1 MQSNFLLRK
10 CTNFLQSLSV
20 MAVLFSPAAVLA
32 APTGDGWVQVFSDDF
47 NGTTLDTKKWN
58 TCYWWKDWKSNG
70 CTNGGANEVQ
80 WFVPDDVIVDNG
92 ILRLRAQKRSM
103 VGENNKVYEYTSGM
117 IASHDKF
124 AFQYGY
130 AEMRAKYPK
139 GNGLWATFWLG
150 SQKKVWPPEIDI
162 AEYLGSNTT
171 NMHMTY
177 HYSTPSSPHE
187 SSSSWWTG
195 PDFSADYHTFAAEW
209 DPKKIVWYI
218 DGVEYKRYTQTENI
232 PAQPMY
238 LMATNALGKAWS
250 NSPPDSTTPFPNY
263 FDIDYIKVWRHS
275 SSPST
280 QTLTPI
286 ISEAENLPVP
296 ALSGS
301 HFTFLDD
308 KLSQG
313 VGTTVKGKGLNDFVT
328 YTVNVPE
335 ARTFNVK
342 VGVKKGNTRG
352 IFQMAVNGVNYGSPQ
367 DLYSSSS
374 EYVEL
379 DMGNIPFNSAGHYS
393 FKFTVTGK
401 NPSSQDYKLAFD
413 YIKLVPK

>member
-1 MQSNFLLRK
+1 MQFNLLLRK
-10 CTNFLQSLSV
+10 YSKFMQSLSV

-32 APTGDGWVQVFSDDF
+32 APTGDGWVEVFSDEF
-47 NGTTLDTKKWN
+47 NGTTLDTNKWS
-58 TCYWWKDWKSNG
+58 TCYWWKDWKLNG
-70 CTNGGANEVQ
+70 CSNGGANEMQ
-80 WFVPDDVIVDNG
+80 WFQPDDVIVDNG
-92 ILRLRAQKRSM
+92 ILHLRAQKRSV

-162 AEYLGSNTT
+162 AEYLGSNTKS
-171 NMHMTY
+171 MHMTF
-177 HYSTPSSPHE
+177 HYDEGGHK
-187 SSSSWWTG
+187 SSSSWKDG
-195 PDFSADYHTFAAEW
+195 IDFSADYHTYAVQW
-209 DPKKIVWYI
+209 DPQKIIWYI
-218 DGVEYKRYTQTENI
+218 DGVEYKRFTQTANI

-238 LMATNALGKAWS
+238 LMATHALGKAWS
-250 NSPPDSTTPFPNY
+250 NIPPDSTTPFPNY

-286 ISEAENLPVP
+286 ISETEGLPVE
-296 ALSGS
+296 ATSAYHYS
-301 HFTFLDD
+301 FTDD

-313 VGTTVKGKGLNDFVT
+313 MGTALKAKAQNDFVT

-342 VGVKKGNTRG
+342 VRVKKGNTRAK
-352 IFQMAVNGVNYGSPQ
+352 FQMAVNGVNYGSPQ
-367 DLYSSSS
+367 DLYSPSF

-379 DMGNIPFNSAGHYS
+379 DMGNIQFNSAGNYS

-401 NPSSQDYKLAFD
+401 NPSSQDYWLVFD
-413 YIKLVPK
+413 SIKLVPK

>member
-1 MQSNFLLRK
+1 MQSNLFLRK
-10 CTNFLQSLSV
+10 CTKALQTLSI

-32 APTGDGWVQVFSDDF
+32 APTGDGWVEVFSDEF
-47 NGTTLDTKKWN
+47 NGTTLDTNKWN
-58 TCYWWKDWKSNG
+58 TCYWWKDWKANG
-70 CTNGGANEVQ
+70 CTNGGAKEVQ

-92 ILRLRAQKRSM
+92 ILRLRAQKRSV
-103 VGENNKVYEYTSGM
+103 VGENNKVFEYTSGM
-117 IASHDKF
+117 VASHDKF

-150 SQKKVWPPEIDI
+150 SQKKTWPPEIDI
-162 AEYLGSNTT
+162 AEYLGSNTKS
-171 NMHMTY
+171 MHMTY
-177 HYSTPSSPHE
+177 HYSTPSSAHE
-187 SSSSWWTG
+187 SSSSWWDG
-195 PDFSADYHTFAAEW
+195 ADFSTDYHTYAVQW
-209 DPKKIVWYI
+209 NPKEIIWYI
-218 DGVEYKRYTQTENI
+218 DGVERKRYTQSEYI
-232 PAQPMY
+232 PHEPMF
-238 LMATNALGKAWS
+238 LMATHALGKAWS
-250 NSPPDSTTPFPNY
+250 NFPPDSTTPLPTT

-286 ISEAENLPVP
+286 ISEAEGLPVNSNVP
-296 ALSGS
+296 HYIYSD
-301 HFTFLDD
+301 T
-308 KLSQG
+308 KLSQK
-313 VGTTVKGKGLNDFVT
+313 VGTTLKATAQNQFLT

-342 VGVKKGNTRG
+342 VGVKKANSRG
-352 IFQMAVNGVNYGSPQ
+352 IFQMAVNGVNYGTQQ

-374 EYVEL
+374 EFAEL
-379 DMGNIPFNSAGHYS
+379 DMGNIKFDASGNYS

-401 NPSSQDYKLAFD
+401 NASSQGHKLAFD